1 MQTAQFRFYAEL
13 NDFFAENMKQKSQT
27 VEFLIPSSV
36 KDMIESMGVPHTEID
51 LIIVNGKSVD
61 FNYHVQDK
69 DEVHV
74 YPVFET
80 FDISPIIK
88 LRPEPLRNPRFVA
101 DCHLGRLAKYMRLL
115 GFDTVYE
122 NDLDDTTIAKISMND
137 TRIILTK
144 DRGLL
149 KRKSVMHGYYV
160 REVNPKNQ
168 VAEVIKRFDLRN
180 MTNPFTRCLKC
191 NGTISRIKKEIE
203 IERLLENIKT
213 SYREF
218 FICNECDQIYW
229 KGSHYEKMLNLIN
242 SMIDPLQFISR

>member
-27 VEFLIPSSV
+27 VEFLIPGSV
-36 KDMIESMGVPHTEID
+36 KDMIESLGVPHTEID
-51 LIIVNGKSVD
+51 LIIVNGESVD
-61 FNYHVQDK
+61 FTYHVQGMDI
-69 DEVHV
+69 VHV

-88 LRPEPLRNPRFVA
+88 LHPEPLRNPRFIT

-115 GFDTVYE
+115 GFDTFYKT
-122 NDLDDTTIAKISMND
+122 DLEDSTIVQISIDD

-149 KRKSVMHGYYV
+149 KRNMVTHGYYV
-160 REVNPKNQ
+160 RDSNPKNQ
-168 VAEVIKRFDLRN
+168 IIEVVRRFDLSS
-180 MTNPFTRCLKC
+180 MIKPFTRCIKC
-191 NGTISRIKKEIE
+191 NGNISPIRKELVID
-203 IERLLENIKT
+203 RLLEKT
-213 SYREF
+213 KATYSDF

-229 KGSHYEKMLNLIN
+229 KGSHYDKMLNLVN
-242 SMIDPLQFISR
+242 SMIDPL